1 MKKINLYRYEDANG
15 VVVITPTPKA
25 ETDTPSRIRL
35 IAEEKRILTNGETE
49 TVAIDIMLNE
59 VDSWSEKEFSENQSD
74 LVLNETEIT
83 IENYRAALAI
93 IAQYEEKIKKEEIP
107 LSETY

>member
-15 VVVITPTPKA
+15 VVVVTPTPRA

-35 IAEEKRILTNGETE
+35 ISDEGYILTNGEME
-49 TVAIDIMLNE
+49 AAAIDIMFDE
-59 VDSWSEKEFSENQSD
+59 VNSWSEKEFSEDQSD
-74 LVLNETEIT
+74 LMLKETEIT
-83 IENYRAALAI
+83 IENYRAALDI
-93 IAQYEEKIKKEEIP
+93 VAQYEEKIKKEEVP

>member
-15 VVVITPTPKA
+15 VVVITPTPRA

-35 IAEEKRILTNGETE
+35 IANEGYILTNDEMET
-49 TVAIDIMLNE
+49 TAIDVMLNE
-59 VDSWSEKEFSENQSD
+59 IDSWSEKEFSEDQSD
-74 LVLNETEIT
+74 LVFKETEIT
-83 IENYRAALAI
+83 IENYRAALDI
-93 IAQYEEKIKKEEIP
+93 VAQYEEKIKKEEVP

>member
-15 VVVITPTPKA
+15 VVVITPTPRA

-35 IAEEKRILTNGETE
+35 IAEEGCVLTNGETE
-49 TVAIDIMLNE
+49 TVAIDIVLDEIN
-59 VDSWSEKEFSENQSD
+59 SWSEKEFSEEQSD
-74 LVLNETEIT
+74 LMFKEIEIT
-83 IENYRAALAI
+83 VENYRAALDI
-93 IAQYEEKIKKEEIP
+93 IAQYEEKIKKEEVP

>member
-15 VVVITPTPKA
+15 VVVITPTPRA

-35 IAEEKRILTNGETE
+35 IANEGYILMNDEIETA
-49 TVAIDIMLNE
+49 AIDVMLDE
-59 VDSWSEKEFSENQSD
+59 VDSWSEKEFSEDQSD
-74 LVLNETEIT
+74 LVFKESEIT
-83 IENYRAALAI
+83 VENYRAALDI
-93 IAQYEEKIKKEEIP
+93 VAQYEEKIKKEEIP